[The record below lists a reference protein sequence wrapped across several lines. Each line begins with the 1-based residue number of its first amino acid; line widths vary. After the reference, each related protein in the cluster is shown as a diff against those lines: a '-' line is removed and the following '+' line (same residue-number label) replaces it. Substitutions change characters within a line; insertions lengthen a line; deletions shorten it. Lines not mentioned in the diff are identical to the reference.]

1 MKIWTLFYSRIKS
14 LALAGVLGFLA
25 FGSTGSYAS
34 IATTNNN
41 TFNNTFQGLPGI
53 VPPSLPAFV
62 ETVDVAYK
70 KVSSHKRV
78 LTAAYSSGISTL
90 VFPNHAFG
98 ISHTSYSLTANFNG
112 SNVFQNGTVTIKGK
126 ISGLGINTT
135 QTLMTANLTAFA
147 KGFGNAVLGFNTA
160 NIVCNVK
167 INNYSPCTTAE
178 SIYIGVLKGFNFKTD
193 YKSRGLALTSVPVPA
208 AAWLFGS
215 GLLGLVG
222 MARRKRKQV

>member
-1 MKIWTLFYSRIKS
+1 MTRNKSVVLRSIKA
-14 LALAGVLGFLA
+14 LALAAGVGFLA

-34 IATTNNN
+34 LTVSNY
-41 TFNNTFQGLPGI
+41 TFNGLPGI

-62 ETVDVAYK
+62 ETVQVKYA
-70 KVSSHKRV
+70 KVSSSARK
-78 LTAAYSSGISTL
+78 LTATYASPVSVFVTPSNTYNISD
-90 VFPNHAFG
+90 
-98 ISHTSYSLTANFNG
+98 TSYSLTANFNS
-112 SNVFQNGTVTIKGK
+112 SNVFQNGNVTIKGK
-126 ISGLGINTT
+126 VSSLGINTK

-147 KGFGNAVLGFNTA
+147 KGYGNHLLGFNTA
-160 NIVCNVK
+160 NIACHIA
-167 INNYSPCTTAE
+167 INAAAGGCTSAE